1 MEDNSPDGT
10 LQVAEQLKVWN
21 IHTDYTGFLQ
31 GGGPTGVKMYN
42 SFSRWQKVYGDDKI
56 RILSREGKL
65 GLGSAYMA
73 GLKLAKADF
82 VVLMDADL
90 SHHPKFI
97 PEFVRCAV
105 RRSKDHSYV
114 V

>member
-1 MEDNSPDGT
+1 M
-10 LQVAEQLKVWN
+10 
-21 IHTDYTGFLQ
+21 
-31 GGGPTGVKMYN
+31 KMYN
-42 SFSRWQKVYGDDKI
+42 PFSRWQKVYGDDKI

-105 RRSKDHSYV
+105 RRSRTTHTWCRSLN
-114 V
+114 